1 MFKQKSDMTS
11 LRLKRI
17 CLVVGPRMSC
27 SKIRRGPAV
36 KQENV
41 PVAQGEVTGPGSG
54 ARGGG

>member
-1 MFKQKSDMTS
+1 MFKPKSDMMS

-17 CLVVGPRMSC
+17 CLVVGPRMSY
-27 SKIRRGPAV
+27 SKIRGTAV
-36 KQENV
+36 KQEMV